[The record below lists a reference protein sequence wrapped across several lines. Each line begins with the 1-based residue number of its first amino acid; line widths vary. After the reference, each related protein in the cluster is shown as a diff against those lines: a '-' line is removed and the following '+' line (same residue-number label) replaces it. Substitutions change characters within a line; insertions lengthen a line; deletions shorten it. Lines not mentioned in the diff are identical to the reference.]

1 MKALTTKFS
10 RICLLIICV
19 VTGTNTIHAQF
30 MDSFD
35 GSRIDGW
42 FVMTGDGSAEMEFV
56 QHDGYATMHLNATKD
71 RYNVYWALIKR
82 DVTSFLNLNKLNNP
96 AYQLRVEARVRVHS
110 APRRLN
116 FMVNTQRTTD
126 FHEDLMEY
134 DIPDTVNW
142 HVISMTTKKFDAVPG
157 DTVYVQLAA
166 TDFGTGRYR
175 VDVDY
180 YRADIVDVQEAG
192 SDKGV
197 PVPYHPTVPGIGF
210 FENHLDVTHDALINL
225 DFPNVNFGNWHIRDL
240 KSEKR
245 VLTVS
250 ANQWAILRWDF
261 GSLKNASADGPALLE
276 LTTQSFASGGEYLR
290 TYGGEFGM
298 EFGKVRVFEILGGDS
313 EWDQHQVTCNSFMQ
327 GKTMPEV
334 VNEQML
340 FDTEIDETPGSRNLI
355 AISQPVL
362 QRLLNGTTKGL
373 LICPLGAVDAS
384 FYDSENLTGSGPKL
398 HFNLKQ

>member
-1 MKALTTKFS
+1 MKPLTILLS
-10 RICLLIICV
+10 RFCIFLICS
-19 VTGTNTIHAQF
+19 VTGTNIVYAQF

-35 GSRIDGW
+35 GNRIEGW
-42 FVMTGDGSAEMEFV
+42 FVMTGDGAATMEFV
-56 QHDGYATMHLNATKD
+56 QHDGYATMHVDATKD

-82 DVTSFLNLNKLNNP
+82 DVTTFLDLNKLKDP
-96 AYQLRVEARVRVHS
+96 GYQLRVEARVRIHN

-126 FHEDLMEY
+126 FHKDLMEF

-142 HVISMTTKKFDAVPG
+142 HVISMTTKNFDAVPG
-157 DTVYVQLAA
+157 DAVYVQLAA

-180 YRADIVDVQEAG
+180 YRADIVNVKDAG
-192 SDKGV
+192 PDKGV
-197 PVPYHPTVPGIGF
+197 QVPYHPPVPDISS

-225 DFPNVNFGNWHIRDL
+225 DFPNVNFGNWHIRDI
-240 KSEKR
+240 KSGKR

-261 GSLKNASADGPALLE
+261 GSLKNASANGSALLE
-276 LTTQSFASGGEYLR
+276 LTTQSYASGGEYLR
-290 TYGGEFGM
+290 AYGGEFGM
-298 EFGKVRVFEILGGDS
+298 EFGKVRVFEIPGGDS
-313 EWDQHQVTCNSFMQ
+313 EWDQHQVTFDSFMQ
-327 GKTMPEV
+327 GKSLPEV

-340 FDTEIDETPGSRNLI
+340 IDTEIDEAPGGRNLI
-355 AISQPVL
+355 TISQPVL

-373 LICPLGAVDAS
+373 LIRPLGAVDAS
-384 FYDSENLTGSGPKL
+384 FYDSENLTGCGPKL